1 MWKQNDHNIDQCPS
15 KAMSGR
21 CPSREIVPIHVV
33 QVETLVVQQKQQ
45 HEYNTPNNQFGNQ
58 QYNSRPNG

>member
-1 MWKQNDHNIDQCPS
+1 
-15 KAMSGR
+15 MSGK

-33 QVETLVVQQKQQ
+33 QVETIVVQQKQ
-45 HEYNTPNNQFGNQ
+45 HEYNTPNNQFGNR